1 MKIAIIGYS
10 GSGKSTL
17 ARTLGACYGAPVLHL
32 DKVQFVPGWQ
42 LRDREEAQG
51 LVAAFMRQDSW
62 VIDGNYAAFFQEER
76 LAAADRIVFMDFPRL
91 ACFFR
96 ALKRYCKHR
105 NGTRAD
111 MAEGCIEKMDAEFVW
126 WLLFSGRTRRR
137 RAHFAGIVERYGD
150 KTAVLKNKRQL
161 DAFVAAAQEDAEP
174 PQG

>member
-111 MAEGCIEKMDAEFVW
+111 MAEGCIEKWTRSSFGGCCFPGAPDGGA
-126 WLLFSGRTRRR
+126 RTSQALSSATAIRRP
-137 RAHFAGIVERYGD
+137 F
-150 KTAVLKNKRQL
+150 
-161 DAFVAAAQEDAEP
+161 
-174 PQG
+174 